1 MSDVE
6 VIGFRTRMSAA
17 EQSFVAA
24 MRRLYEEGR
33 GTDVTLVCGN
43 VRLQVHSAVLIAR
56 FMKHDTLLLINFFRS
71 EFFEAKIAR
80 WADEKGEIV
89 LEDCDPGAL
98 GVVVAFMYGIDF
110 TDMVIMQTLKPLI
123 HNLFLSIV

>member
-33 GTDVTLVCGN
+33 DTDVTLVCGN

-56 FMKHDTLLLINFFRS
+56 FMKHDTLLLINFLGPSSLKQRLRGGLTRKERLCS
-71 EFFEAKIAR
+71 KTATQR
-80 WADEKGEIV
+80 LLVWWSTS
-89 LEDCDPGAL
+89 CMAL
-98 GVVVAFMYGIDF
+98 I
-110 TDMVIMQTLKPLI
+110 
-123 HNLFLSIV
+123 

>member
-56 FMKHDTLLLINFFRS
+56 FMIHDTLL
-71 EFFEAKIAR
+71 
-80 WADEKGEIV
+80 G
-89 LEDCDPGAL
+89 C
-98 GVVVAFMYGIDF
+98 
-110 TDMVIMQTLKPLI
+110 
-123 HNLFLSIV
+123 